1 MLAKGTHQTVQM
13 RITRYSDTFLIRHN
27 TSPAMIVSR
36 FGLKHFFFRTSV
48 CKLSFGLAHPILVG
62 MGNLC
67 GQTNA
72 VSD

>member
-1 MLAKGTHQTVQM
+1 M
-13 RITRYSDTFLIRHN
+13 RITDTFLMRHN

-36 FGLKHFFFRTSV
+36 FGLKRLFFRTSA

-67 GQTNA
+67 GRTNA